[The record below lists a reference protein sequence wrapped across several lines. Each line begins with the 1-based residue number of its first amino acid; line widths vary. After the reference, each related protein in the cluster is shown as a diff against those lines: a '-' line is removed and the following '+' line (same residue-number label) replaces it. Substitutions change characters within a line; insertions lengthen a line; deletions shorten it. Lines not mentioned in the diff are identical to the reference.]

1 MKIINS
7 VEYGKFLKIRR
18 KELGYTQVDLSD
30 IAGVSVS
37 FISDIERGKPTAEL
51 GKVIELSKLLGL
63 DLYLEVRR

>member
-30 IAGVSVS
+30 IAGFSVS

-51 GKVIELSKLLGL
+51 GKVIELSKLLGV